1 MNFLVIFSQLLSLTL
16 IEDRKNRMQRQEEK
30 VFKKILDE
38 NKNSIYRIC
47 RIYTVP
53 PVEAQDLFQ
62 EVVLQIWKSLPNFK
76 EKSKVNTW
84 VYKIALNV
92 CARSKNQLKKGNINT
107 VRLESVEFKSSE
119 FIPDS
124 DQNEKYNALYDCI
137 SALEKSDQPLM
148 ILYLED
154 LSYKKIAE
162 ITGLTENHTAVKI
175 KRIRKKLMNCI
186 TSKLI

>member
-1 MNFLVIFSQLLSLTL
+1 
-16 IEDRKNRMQRQEEK
+16 MQRQEEK
-30 VFKKILDE
+30 VFKKILDD
-38 NKNSIYRIC
+38 NKYSIYRIC

-53 PVEAQDLFQ
+53 PVESQDLFQ
-62 EVVLQIWKSLPNFK
+62 EVVFQIWKSLPNFK
-76 EKSKVNTW
+76 EKSNVSTW

-119 FIPDS
+119 FIPDT

-137 SALEKSDQPLM
+137 SALEESDQSLM

-162 ITGLTENHTAVKI
+162 ITGLTENHIAVKI
-175 KRIRKKLMNCI
+175 KRIRKKLLNCI
-186 TSKLI
+186 TSKLN